1 MLDRVFGSSE
11 LYRQIKKKVTKV
23 RVWSS
28 FINLKRELSGQLVVV
43 TVGNFDGVHRG
54 HQVLLARTKAVAET
68 NNWFSLVVTFKRHT
82 SALLR
87 NSAPPLLMSA
97 DERLEFFAKMSLAGC
112 LLLQF
117 TPELASMA
125 PEDFLL
131 QLVDLGA
138 KTVIVGH
145 DFTFGKEAAGNIDF
159 LLDFAGRHG
168 VDAEVIPPITVDGV
182 VVSSSRIRSLLQA
195 GKVGKAKQMLNRP
208 FTVTGPVIHGD
219 HRGRTLGFPTANL
232 CLPAERLL
240 PKYGVYLVRCYIRGK
255 EYYGLAN
262 VGVKPTFSS
271 NQSLIEVY
279 LLDTADNFYGAEM
292 TVEFL
297 EFLRIERKF
306 SSAAELVE
314 QMKKD
319 EEEGRRL
326 LALYKKIG

>member
-1 MLDRVFGSSE
+1 M
-11 LYRQIKKKVTKV
+11 

-28 FINLKRELSGQLVVV
+28 FINLKQDLLGQPVVV
-43 TVGNFDGVHRG
+43 TIGNFDGIHRG
-54 HQVLLARTKAVAET
+54 HQALLERTKAVAEA
-68 NNWFSLVVTFKRHT
+68 NGWCSLAVTFQGHT

-87 NSAPPLLMSA
+87 HSAPPLLMSA
-97 DERLEFFAKMSLAGC
+97 EERLEFFAKMGFTGC

-131 QLVDLGA
+131 HLLDVGT
-138 KTVIVGH
+138 KYIIVGH
-145 DFTFGKEAAGNIDF
+145 DFTFGQGAAGNSDY

-168 VDAEVIPPITVDGV
+168 INAEVIPPVIVDGV

-195 GKVGKAKQMLNRP
+195 GEVGKARQMLNRS

-219 HRGRTLGFPTANL
+219 QRGRTLGFPTANL
-232 CLPAERLL
+232 RLPAERLL

-271 NQSLIEVY
+271 AQSLIEVF
-279 LLDTADNFYGAEM
+279 LLDTAGNFYGAEM

>member
-1 MLDRVFGSSE
+1 M
-11 LYRQIKKKVTKV
+11 

-28 FINLKRELSGQLVVV
+28 FIDLKPELSGRPVVV

-54 HQVLLARTKAVAET
+54 HQVLLARTNAVAET
-68 NNWFSLVVTFKRHT
+68 NNWCSLVVTFTRHT
-82 SALLR
+82 SVLLR

-97 DERLEFFAKMSLAGC
+97 EERLEFFAKMGFTGC

-117 TPELASMA
+117 TPELASMT

-131 QLVDLGA
+131 HLLDVGA
-138 KTVIVGH
+138 QYIIVGH
-145 DFTFGKEAAGNIDF
+145 DFTFGKGAAGNADY

-168 VDAEVIPPITVDGV
+168 INAEVIPPVLVDGV
-182 VVSSSRIRSLLQA
+182 VVSSSRIRSLLRA
-195 GKVGKAKQMLNRP
+195 GEVGKARQMLNRS
-208 FTVTGPVIHGD
+208 FTVTGPVIRGD
-219 HRGRTLGFPTANL
+219 QRGRTLGFPTANL

-271 NQSLIEVY
+271 AQSLIEVF
-279 LLDTADNFYGAEM
+279 LLDTADDFYGAEM

-297 EFLRIERKF
+297 EFLRTERKF
-306 SSAAELVE
+306 PSAAELVE

-319 EEEGRRL
+319 EAEGRRL